1 MGTLALGLSEVLTS
15 DISRMGLVLYSKSD
29 WAKSFYDRQRER
41 KKSHHAAIR
50 ALAFKWIR
58 ILFRC
63 WKDGVAYDATRYA
76 AALQKRGSEKPA
88 EIHWKNV
95 AGFAKLAR
103 FSS

>member
-1 MGTLALGLSEVLTS
+1 
-15 DISRMGLVLYSKSD
+15 MGLVLYSEIGLGQELLRP
-29 WAKSFYDRQRER
+29 ATRR

-63 WKDGVAYDATRYA
+63 WKDGVPYDDDATRYA
-76 AALQKRGSEKPA
+76 AALQKHSPAKPE

-95 AGFAKLAR
+95 AGFAKLAP